1 MSTSF
6 KKITAGNLNQGAIV
20 PQALDNQWAPTKVLK
35 NLSVRG
41 KPLIEW
47 KDRKKAVLN
56 EWRRS
61 LIYAPQVVV
70 NRAALFNNS
79 VVVDDYAGDNKE
91 HFQKLLSSRVI
102 VVYLLTE
109 ESPDQRPSFD
119 IADEKWRGWLDVI
132 KDTDLACVR
141 LDWGRQDDDFR
152 NISAVFHGYIQSLN
166 MRDRIDHLTSAFSIP
181 KKYQEDFRKKLI
193 EVASYAFSVASQG
206 KNIVRNDLY
215 RKFVC
220 KDGTRIDDGY
230 YDKDKPFSI
239 QLKEIFDLR
248 YTVNLPDALGRYAFT
263 PKGSP
268 DRTVLGDVNL
278 SNLQNL
284 LRDNQITEFIASI
297 KRMQFATI
305 NEALYLKGL
314 DILSLGDVIE
324 VRNTDEWEKYT
335 ASLNSLLDH
344 PLEFEDK
351 VDNVATNFANLNRKI
366 TDLKVKK
373 IRKSASD
380 VVSRWQPGMM
390 ITIAIGGALMKL
402 SLDSSD
408 PSRILVESLSGPV
421 ASGFAPIAVNLKI
434 MASEY
439 VDLGISINFMR
450 SKVRNGREVWN
461 EVLGA
466 LKSDPR
472 FKFIEKKEFSVGQNA
487 DQSKNE
493 TDWNEVVG

>member
-6 KKITAGNLNQGAIV
+6 KKITAGDLNQGAIV

-35 NLSVRG
+35 SLSTRK
-41 KPLIEW
+41 KPLIDW
-47 KDRKKAVLN
+47 KDRKKVVLS

-61 LIYAPQVVV
+61 LVYAPQVVV

-79 VVVDDYAGDNKE
+79 VVVDDYAGDNKK
-91 HFQKLLSSRVI
+91 HFQELLSRRVI
-102 VVYLLTE
+102 VDYLLTE

-119 IADEKWRGWLDVI
+119 ISDEKWGRWLEVI
-132 KDTDLACVR
+132 KGTDLACVR
-141 LDWGRQDDDFR
+141 LDWGRQDDDFK

-166 MRDRIDHLTSAFSIP
+166 MPDRTDHLTNAFEIS
-181 KKYQEDFRKKLI
+181 KKYKEDFRKKLI
-193 EVASYAFSVASQG
+193 EVASYAFNIASQG

-215 RKFVC
+215 KKFVC
-220 KDGTRIDDGY
+220 EDGSRIDDGY
-230 YDKDKPFSI
+230 YDKDKPFAI

-268 DRTVLGDVNL
+268 DRTVLGDVNQ

-284 LRDNQITEFIASI
+284 LKDERVTEFIESI
-297 KRMQFATI
+297 KRMQFAAI

-324 VRNTDEWEKYT
+324 VRGTDEWSKYT
-335 ASLNSLLDH
+335 TSLNSLLAS
-344 PLEFEDK
+344 PFEFEDK
-351 VDNVATNFANLNRKI
+351 VDDVATNFARLNRKI

-373 IRKSASD
+373 IKKSASE

-390 ITIAIGGALMKL
+390 IIVAIGGALMKL
-402 SLDSSD
+402 TLDSAD

-421 ASGFAPIAVNLKI
+421 AIGLAPIAVNLKI

-450 SKVRNGREVWN
+450 SKVNQGREVWN
-461 EVLGA
+461 EVLGS
-466 LKSDPR
+466 LRSDPR
-472 FKFIEKKEFSVGQNA
+472 FKFVEKQELGVGQDA

-493 TDWNEVVG
+493 MDWDKVL